1 METPQL
7 ILGADGRAPVAAAIH
22 AGDGRVTS
30 LHYGTYDYSAS
41 LQIAAEYQ
49 AADHPAADHA
59 KQVMQL
65 AAAGT
70 GVHLSDGSTNIL
82 PVGDSGQVRSA
93 WRLHAGLVGRALQR
107 GFYQGWD
114 MHPGQL
120 PTRYL
125 ANFAFYRQGF
135 PRAAR
140 RLADYVGNTG
150 SGILDEP
157 ATARALA
164 RYLYRGY
171 ACGAVE
177 ESELVAS
184 AHLDADQLAT
194 LARPHSDTEDP
205 DVTSQTPKECT
216 MTSTYYAPHGGHP
229 EQTELLTDRAMFR
242 ESYAVLPRGTMR
254 DIVTSLLPFWD
265 HTRLWVIARPLS
277 GFAETFSQYIVEVS
291 PGGGSDKPELDPQA
305 EGVVFVVE
313 GSGAAHHRRKTST
326 PWTRAATPI
335 SRRVPTG
342 RCTTTGSNRPASTGC
357 ARPTRRSKDWTHRP
371 PSSPPTPR
379 SKRSRCPAPKDVGP
393 PPASPIPRTCG
404 TTCTST
410 SSPSNRAP
418 CIPFAETH
426 VMEHGLYV
434 LQGKAVYRLN
444 EDWVEVQEGDFMWL
458 RAFCP
463 QACYAGG
470 PGPFRYL
477 LYKDV
482 NRHARL
488 SRQFL

>member
-1 METPQL
+1 MVEVCRALETALELPAGRLGFEIQVETPQL

-70 GVHLSDGSTNIL
+70 GVHLSDGSTNIV
-82 PVGDSGQVRSA
+82 PVGDSSQVRSA

-194 LARPHSDTEDP
+194 LARPHSDTE
-205 DVTSQTPKECT
+205 T
-216 MTSTYYAPHGGHP
+216 
-229 EQTELLTDRAMFR
+229 
-242 ESYAVLPRGTMR
+242 
-254 DIVTSLLPFWD
+254 
-265 HTRLWVIARPLS
+265 
-277 GFAETFSQYIVEVS
+277 
-291 PGGGSDKPELDPQA
+291 
-305 EGVVFVVE
+305 
-313 GSGAAHHRRKTST
+313 
-326 PWTRAATPI
+326 
-335 SRRVPTG
+335 
-342 RCTTTGSNRPASTGC
+342 
-357 ARPTRRSKDWTHRP
+357 
-371 PSSPPTPR
+371 
-379 SKRSRCPAPKDVGP
+379 
-393 PPASPIPRTCG
+393 
-404 TTCTST
+404 
-410 SSPSNRAP
+410 
-418 CIPFAETH
+418 
-426 VMEHGLYV
+426 
-434 LQGKAVYRLN
+434 
-444 EDWVEVQEGDFMWL
+444 L
-458 RAFCP
+458 RN
-463 QACYAGG
+463 
-470 PGPFRYL
+470 L
-477 LYKDV
+477 
-482 NRHARL
+482 
-488 SRQFL
+488 